1 MKEKT
6 VPTKAE
12 QPAAPDTREE
22 TRALVPPVDI
32 FEVNSGLAVVVDLP
46 GVDKDGV
53 SIDVHDDILTI
64 KGAPQGTSVGEPLH
78 REFELAP
85 YFRQFQLSDEVD
97 QDKIRAEM
105 KFGVLTINLP
115 KVAEKQP
122 RKISVDVA
130 S

>member
-6 VPTKAE
+6 VPTKAG
-12 QPAAPDTREE
+12 QPVPPDTRDE
-22 TRALVPPVDI
+22 TRTLVPPVDI
-32 FEVNSGLAVVVDLP
+32 FEVDNGLAVVVDLA

-64 KGAPQGTSVGEPLH
+64 KGTPTSASVGEPLY

-97 QDKIRAEM
+97 QDKIHAEM
-105 KFGVLTINLP
+105 KYGVLTINLP
-115 KVAEKQP
+115 KVAAKQP
-122 RKISVDVA
+122 KKISVDVA